1 MLKRVNSVFFFYSND
16 LYVSYDANL
25 ALSHIIS
32 FLLFMVF
39 LLLGYCTYTLNH
51 ANRLAISKSDRKR
64 IKIV

>member
-1 MLKRVNSVFFFYSND
+1 MIPTSPSL
-16 LYVSYDANL
+16 
-25 ALSHIIS
+25 IS
-32 FLLFMVF
+32 SPFF